1 MLHRA
6 LVTGGCGFIGSNLV
20 KKLVETGWRVDIV
33 DDMSNGHLEFL
44 EGEKM
49 RVVPIDLLPT
59 FDESVERKNDV
70 IVVIQGDFSHTNILR
85 KITLR
90 QYDVI
95 FHQAAMP
102 QVSYSVKY
110 PAITTENNVNKYVK
124 LLEACIGNVKRVVAA
139 SSSSV
144 YGTAEELP
152 TDELEKRDPQSP
164 YALQKC
170 VLEDFSKLF
179 CNLYDIDIVCLRYFN
194 VFGKNQ
200 IAGSPYSTAVAA
212 WCHAIKNNLPLR
224 SDGDG
229 TQSRD
234 LCHVDNVVNANILVA
249 QRPGNFQ
256 GNVYNICC
264 GERFTNNEI
273 LEFLKERFPYIT
285 VKEAPWRSG
294 DVMHTEGDW
303 STARDDFGYKP
314 NIEFWDGFEKTI
326 GWWGLDVNL

>member
-1 MLHRA
+1 
-6 LVTGGCGFIGSNLV
+6 
-20 KKLVETGWRVDIV
+20 
-33 DDMSNGHLEFL
+33 
-44 EGEKM
+44 
-49 RVVPIDLLPT
+49 
-59 FDESVERKNDV
+59 
-70 IVVIQGDFSHTNILR
+70 
-85 KITLR
+85 
-90 QYDVI
+90 
-95 FHQAAMP
+95 MP

-314 NIEFWDGFEKTI
+314 NIEFWDGFEKNYWMVGTRCQPI
-326 GWWGLDVNL
+326 KIKSTLRRLGLHDQVSLQLKNPGVEKNRGQVLTVYMERFYSLTRVKKQV